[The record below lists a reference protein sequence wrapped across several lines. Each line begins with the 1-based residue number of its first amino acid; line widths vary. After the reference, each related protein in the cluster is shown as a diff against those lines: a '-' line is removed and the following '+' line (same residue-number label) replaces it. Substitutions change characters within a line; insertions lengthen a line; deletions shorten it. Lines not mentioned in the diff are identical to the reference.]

1 MHQALQLLL
10 KGIVEIRSVDLS
22 NKLLVVNDY
31 YQFKAEVT
39 TEANYMD
46 TYRQIVVKFTSFL
59 STLKM
64 VKELEIKNIDAHI
77 KLLVERGKSNVDN
90 VSNKVTN

>member
-1 MHQALQLLL
+1 
-10 KGIVEIRSVDLS
+10 
-22 NKLLVVNDY
+22 
-31 YQFKAEVT
+31 
-39 TEANYMD
+39 MD

-64 VKELEIKNIDAHI
+64 VKELEIKDIDAHI

-90 VSNKVTN
+90 VNSKVTN

>member
-1 MHQALQLLL
+1 
-10 KGIVEIRSVDLS
+10 VDLS

-64 VKELEIKNIDAHI
+64 VKELEIKDIDAHI

-90 VSNKVTN
+90 VNSKVTN